1 MVPTITLNDGVRI
14 PQLGFGT
21 FQIDPAQTSDKVKAA
36 LDTGYRHIDTAQMY
50 GNEEGVGQA
59 IADSGIGRDELF
71 VTTKLNN
78 DGHGRDEAS
87 RASSRAWTS
96 SASSTSTST

>member
-21 FQIDPAQTSDKVKAA
+21 FQIDPARTAETVQAA
-36 LDTGYRHIDTAQMY
+36 LDTGYRHVDTAQMY
-50 GNEEGVGQA
+50 GNEEGVGKA
-59 IADSGIGRDELF
+59 IADSGIARDELF

-78 DGHGRDEAS
+78 DGHGRDEALKRLEES
-87 RASSRAWTS
+87 LDKLGL
-96 SASSTSTST
+96 